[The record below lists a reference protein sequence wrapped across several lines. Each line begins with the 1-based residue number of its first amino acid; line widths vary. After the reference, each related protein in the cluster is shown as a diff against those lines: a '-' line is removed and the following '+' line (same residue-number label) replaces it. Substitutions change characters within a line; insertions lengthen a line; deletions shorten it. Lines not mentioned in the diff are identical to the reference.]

1 MAIQVLLVATLR
13 KYKTAYNPVTGFELA
28 VQAGTTLR
36 DLARQL
42 NIPGDEVKLIMVN
55 GKSAPWETAL
65 EGNERVSFF
74 PPVGG
79 G

>member
-1 MAIQVLLVATLR
+1 MALHVLLVATLR
-13 KYKTAYNPVTGFELA
+13 KYKTAYNPETGFELN
-28 VQAGTTLR
+28 VPAGITLF
-36 DLARQL
+36 DLAGQL
-42 NIPGDEVKLIMVN
+42 NIPRNEVKLIMVN
-55 GKSAPWETAL
+55 GKSAPWETKL